1 MHNDSKPLRL
11 HWEAKTRCT
20 SWEQRL
26 LAEPEVCTSGT
37 GSLAFEISVTQCCAW
52 LSKPT
57 GSHCNQLQAN
67 DTVIHLAMLPCRPV
81 HCFLCS
87 SCSPVAPVNTIT
99 TRPSKA
105 VYSYFP
111 EAMLKDSE
119 TLTQLAVL
127 RIPVPIHKVL
137 AGCWAWAWVFY
148 GFLVSSKLGV
158 TRPLPLLLMEPQRSI
173 VRGVWNVWLVS
184 CSWE

>member
-11 HWEAKTRCT
+11 HWEAKTRGT
-20 SWEQRL
+20 SREQRL
-26 LAEPEVCTSGT
+26 LIEPEVCTSGT
-37 GSLAFEISVTQCCAW
+37 GSLAFEISIAQCCAW

-57 GSHCNQLQAN
+57 GSRCNQLQAN

-105 VYSYFP
+105 VCSYFA

-119 TLTQLAVL
+119 TLTKLAVL
-127 RIPVPIHKVL
+127 RIPVQSIRSSQAAEPGL
-137 AGCWAWAWVFY
+137 
-148 GFLVSSKLGV
+148 GFSML
-158 TRPLPLLLMEPQRSI
+158 
-173 VRGVWNVWLVS
+173 
-184 CSWE
+184 